1 MTPREFILHWHREAR
16 LAAPRLIPNG
26 WERQAM
32 LLMERGITGDDLT
45 LVAKWMLT
53 QLARSQVGERNSV
66 AFNAASFRWGKM
78 FGEYGSEEAGN
89 EFARFAELLSA
100 AEAARPRAVAPLKP
114 VCTVP
119 ASTVRGAEEQERIRL
134 ANAEEMRR
142 FQERMSG
149 GPGR

>member
-26 WERQAM
+26 WERQAL
-32 LLMERGITGDDLT
+32 LLMERGITGEDLT

-114 VCTVP
+114 VCTTP
-119 ASTVRGAEEQERIRL
+119 APALSEEDRARGDAFMREFRER
-134 ANAEEMRR
+134 E
-142 FQERMSG
+142 ERMKG
-149 GPGR
+149 GPR